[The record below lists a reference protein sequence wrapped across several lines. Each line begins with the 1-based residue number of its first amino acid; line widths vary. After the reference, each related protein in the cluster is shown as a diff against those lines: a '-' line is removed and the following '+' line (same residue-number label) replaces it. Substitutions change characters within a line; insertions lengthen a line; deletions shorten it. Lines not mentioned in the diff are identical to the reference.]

1 MEGQEITTP
10 PTPDIQE
17 SAVTYLETPNPQ
29 QIVQTILPEV
39 PIEST
44 IIPSE
49 PIEAPS
55 TPIPE
60 PPTESEVT
68 FAFPQPPQQVTA
80 DTSKDDNDNDWLAR
94 MEAQ

>member
-1 MEGQEITTP
+1 VQEITAP

-17 SAVTYLETPNPQ
+17 SARSYLETSEHEQ
-29 QIVQTILPEV
+29 QVVQTILPEV
-39 PIEST
+39 PVEST
-44 IIPSE
+44 TPSE

-68 FAFPQPPQQVTA
+68 FAFPEPPQQVTA